1 MLSDSSPS
9 SNQPEPTV
17 ARGRTVV
24 HDDVQVRRPD
34 PCRNPADFHNR
45 RPFHSAQQRLP
56 GAAARRFTGGM
67 NRLKQFFA
75 RALSDERGMTTVE
88 YAVGTIAAAA
98 FAAILYK
105 VVRSNAVQEGLS
117 SLIQSA
123 LSSIS

>member
-1 MLSDSSPS
+1 
-9 SNQPEPTV
+9 
-17 ARGRTVV
+17 
-24 HDDVQVRRPD
+24 
-34 PCRNPADFHNR
+34 
-45 RPFHSAQQRLP
+45 
-56 GAAARRFTGGM
+56 M
-67 NRLKQFFA
+67 NRLKQLFA